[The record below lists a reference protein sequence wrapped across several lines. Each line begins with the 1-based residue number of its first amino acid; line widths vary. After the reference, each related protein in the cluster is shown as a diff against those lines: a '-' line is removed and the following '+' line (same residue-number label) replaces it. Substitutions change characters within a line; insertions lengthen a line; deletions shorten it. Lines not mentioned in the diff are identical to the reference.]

1 MLAANIVV
9 FNLQTVFLLVILNSS
24 VSVACPG
31 ETIMITCISS
41 TGALEWSMGE
51 TTKLYNSLN
60 VDMTHTLGIFKLT
73 AVATSGNIVS
83 TATIESVMS
92 ADNGAT
98 ITCTDDITS
107 LADSRSAVI
116 NVAGI
121 EFSSTMIANFCN
133 TIYFDLCC

>member
-1 MLAANIVV
+1 MLAANIVE
-9 FNLQTVFLLVILNSS
+9 FNLQTVLLLVTLNSS

-31 ETIMITCISS
+31 ETIMITCTSS

-73 AVATSGNIVS
+73 AAVATSGNIVS
-83 TATIESVMS
+83 TATVESVMS

-107 LADSRSAVI
+107 LADSRSAAV
-116 NVAGI
+116 NVAGSK
-121 EFSSTMIANFCN
+121 FSSI
-133 TIYFDLCC
+133 IL